1 MLLDWVPLAGSEDQM
16 AELDR
21 RLRGWVIPT
30 EDLAIATRAD
40 GSPWLL
46 GSGGFG
52 RVRGCLSFASDSME
66 HLRGHA
72 LATEHMA
79 CMALS
84 TQWPLASDSSMHGVH
99 IWSPQLLQPAPHLVL
114 S

>member
-1 MLLDWVPLAGSEDQM
+1 M

-52 RVRGCLSFASDSME
+52 RVIGCLSPVQINEASAWGM
-66 HLRGHA
+66 R
-72 LATEHMA
+72 
-79 CMALS
+79 
-84 TQWPLASDSSMHGVH
+84 Q
-99 IWSPQLLQPAPHLVL
+99 QLM